1 MKNNGRYTDLVTP
14 VNFSSV
20 QFSSFDVNEA
30 LGLFVS
36 VLVAKWLLPSF
47 DGTLQFLSRCV
58 VRKRT
63 AVQRIRYERTLSAD
77 YI

>member
-1 MKNNGRYTDLVTP
+1 MENGCSYSIVIFFSVSEMKNNGRYTDLVTP

-36 VLVAKWLLPSF
+36 VLVAK
-47 DGTLQFLSRCV
+47 
-58 VRKRT
+58 
-63 AVQRIRYERTLSAD
+63 
-77 YI
+77 